1 MDTFFPTSTP
11 DVYASADSMAEETL
25 REQIANLGMQITS
38 LQSQLQSTTSGL
50 DFQRGLAQRMS
61 TQIRDF
67 QDALKEHLAY
77 EDISPEM
84 AKGFADIFGF
94 DLTREVFVN
103 FTVQITGTASVPIGV
118 DLDTIEWENECDID
132 IRSYSDYDLDVYV
145 DTFDAECEEK

>member
-1 MDTFFPTSTP
+1 MELYVDSNETFFPTSTP
-11 DVYASADSMAEETL
+11 AVAEETL

-38 LQSQLQSTTSGL
+38 LQSQLQSATYSL
-50 DFQRGLAQRMS
+50 DFQRTCSDRMS
-61 TQIRDF
+61 RQIRDF
-67 QDALKEHLAY
+67 QDALKEHLASD
-77 EDISPEM
+77 EIDPEI
-84 AKGFADIFGF
+84 AKGYADIFGF

-145 DTFDAECEEK
+145 DTFDAECEER